1 MSKSG
6 GHFGGPNS
14 GSAHS
19 GGRASHE
26 EVQPLLPWYA
36 NGTLDEA
43 EQAWVEDHLAHCEE
57 CRAEAEDCGALAT
70 AVRASEIMAPA
81 PHPVELARLL
91 ARIDAAEETESGGWG
106 LERWLRGTLGGTP
119 AAVRWALAAQLA
131 LLLGAGVL
139 LGRDRPAPSSQ
150 SFHTL
155 ADAVAPAATGPELRI
170 VFREDATEGEIRDL
184 LLPLEA
190 EIVAG
195 PSPLGVYTL
204 ALPAGADREPL
215 PVVLAHLRVQ
225 DAVRF
230 VEAVAPM
237 LPGTESPVGK
247 P

>member
-6 GHFGGPNS
+6 GRFAGPSVGGLK
-14 GSAHS
+14 
-19 GGRASHE
+19 ASHE

-43 EQAWVEDHLAHCEE
+43 EQAWVEDHLTHCEE
-57 CRAEAEDCGALAT
+57 CRAEAEDCGALAA
-70 AVRASEIMAPA
+70 AVRSSEITAPA

-91 ARIDAAEETESGGWG
+91 ARIDAAEEAESGGWG
-106 LERWLRGTLGGTP
+106 LGPWLRGTLGKTP

-139 LGRDRPAPSSQ
+139 LGRDRLAPSSQ

-155 ADAVAPAATGPELRI
+155 ADAAAPASTGPELRI
-170 VFREDATEGEIRDL
+170 VFREDATEAEIRDL

-215 PVVLAHLRVQ
+215 AVVLAHLRVQ

-237 LPGTESPVGK
+237 LPVTESPAGE

>member
-1 MSKSG
+1 MSNSG
-6 GHFGGPNS
+6 GRFGGPS
-14 GSAHS
+14 F
-19 GGRASHE
+19 GGMKASHE
-26 EVQPLLPWYA
+26 AVQPLLPWYA

-43 EQAWVEDHLAHCEE
+43 EQAWVEDHLTHCAE

-70 AVRASEIMAPA
+70 AVRSSEITAPA
-81 PHPVELARLL
+81 PHPVVFARLL
-91 ARIDAAEETESGGWG
+91 ARIDAAEEAESGGWG
-106 LERWLRGTLGGTP
+106 LGRWLRGTLGKTP

-131 LLLGAGVL
+131 LLLAAGVL
-139 LGRDRPAPSSQ
+139 VGGTGSHLLPGASTRWRRPRLPPRPARSCG
-150 SFHTL
+150 SFS
-155 ADAVAPAATGPELRI
+155 GK
-170 VFREDATEGEIRDL
+170 DATEAVIRDL

-215 PVVLAHLRVQ
+215 AAALAHLRVQ

-237 LPGTESPVGK
+237 LPVTESPAGE